1 MLTVSEIYDE
11 GKKIVG
17 SCADEIFFRWVTD
30 AVKVIANKSH
40 FEGWKGWLDICTTG
54 QGKCLTLPREVGT
67 VLAVNVGGQ
76 PTLGRDQMFRFHL
89 NGPGDC
95 RGSCEYTW
103 DDQGNWHP
111 VYKDLV
117 TPSKLVAYLQTD
129 TDNGKEL
136 LVFGYDN
143 QNQPLRRQVAGE
155 WVNGYQVPT
164 IYGYA
169 IPDAGAPV
177 ISRITA
183 VQKAPTNGVVRL
195 ASVDSGGLNGVN
207 LAVYEP
213 DETLPQYRRIRL
225 GRTASWVRIAYRKSA
240 PKVQSFFDHVPLNN
254 RLALLLAL
262 RAVKFYSEQ
271 DLANAH
277 AYEADAARMEIEE
290 QNQLEPPTL
299 APIQVVD
306 LNQPQDK
313 RDYCID

>member
-1 MLTVSEIYDE
+1 MLIVAEIYDE

-17 SCADEIFFRWVTD
+17 SCADDIFFRWATD
-30 AVKVIANKSH
+30 AVKIIANKSL

-54 QGKCLTLPREVGT
+54 SGRCITMPREVGT
-67 VLAVNVGGQ
+67 VLAVNIGGQ
-76 PTLGRDQMFRFHL
+76 PTLGRDQMFSFHL

-95 RGSCEYTW
+95 RGTCQFVW
-103 DDQGNWHP
+103 DDQGDWHP

-117 TPSKLVAYLQTD
+117 TPSKLIAYLQKPS
-129 TDNGKEL
+129 DNGKEL
-136 LVFGYDN
+136 LVFGYDDK
-143 QNQPLRRQVAGE
+143 NQPLRRQVNGE
-155 WVNGYQVPT
+155 WRNGYQVPT

-169 IPDAGAPV
+169 IPDVGAPV
-177 ISRITA
+177 VSRITA
-183 VQKAPTNGVVRL
+183 VQKAVTDGTVRL

-225 GRTASWVRIAYRKSA
+225 GKPSTWVRIAYRKSA
-240 PKVQSFFDHVPLNN
+240 PKVTSFYDHVPLNN
-254 RLALLLAL
+254 RLAFLLAL

-290 QNQLEPPTL
+290 QQQLEPPTI
-299 APIQVVD
+299 APIQVSD

-313 RDYCID
+313 SDWSIS